1 MKNKDKTKNKSKKYN
16 ENDRS
21 ANMASDM
28 ETGELGAKNETNDFV
43 PNLQKWTT
51 SDEQKARAKQI
62 QKKTER

>member
-16 ENDRS
+16 ENDKS
-21 ANMASDM
+21 TSMASDM
-28 ETGELGAKNETNDFV
+28 ETGALGANNESNDFV

-51 SDEQKARAKQI
+51 SDEQKAKTRQI